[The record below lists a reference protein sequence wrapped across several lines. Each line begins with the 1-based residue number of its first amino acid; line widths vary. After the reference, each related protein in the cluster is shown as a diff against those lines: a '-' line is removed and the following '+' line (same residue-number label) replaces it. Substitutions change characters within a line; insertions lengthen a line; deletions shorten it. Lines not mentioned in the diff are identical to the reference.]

1 MLVVHGLHRRGF
13 EFKRTTSPDVTRS
26 LCIALE
32 DLRLDGIDVI
42 HAGRHSFPLG
52 DRIRAIPLSRI
63 VEDLEP
69 LV

>member
-1 MLVVHGLHRRGF
+1 MR
-13 EFKRTTSPDVTRS
+13 
-26 LCIALE
+26 IALE

-52 DRIRAIPLSRI
+52 DRIRAISLSRI
-63 VEDLEP
+63 VEDVEP